1 MKLWIPCSWDDHL
14 CQATISWCPLSML
27 GCTPSRE
34 LKRRVSL
41 GGWWRLSPGRD
52 PYHRGPSR
60 WEVWKT
66 AELRKMTLYLKIMYF
81 CENSMKYHVRWISK
95 NLFKEEHI
103 FQYIPIYIYIIYPF
117 FCYNSA
123 ADKCPKKD
131 MKISA
136 WLHLQDATKDAR
148 LALNPF
154 VVGAWES
161 GASLTM
167 PKWESWVTR
176 SYWY

>member
-81 CENSMKYHVRWISK
+81 CENSMKFHVRWISK

-103 FQYIPIYIYIIYPF
+103 FQYIPIYIYIIYIHF
-117 FCYNSA
+117 FAIIQRLTNVRKKTWRFQHGSTSRMP
-123 ADKCPKKD
+123 PKTRV
-131 MKISA
+131 
-136 WLHLQDATKDAR
+136 WPWTL
-148 LALNPF
+148 
-154 VVGAWES
+154 
-161 GASLTM
+161 SL
-167 PKWESWVTR
+167 WVPGSR
-176 SYWY
+176 GRH